1 MWRRLALSVPLGGLA
16 WNDPHHLRGA
26 CPLGLA
32 SVFSDKQE

>member
-26 CPLGLA
+26 VPARLGV
-32 SVFSDKQE
+32 SFQ